1 MARDED
7 VLQGGAGVVE
17 GGVHSGEDWE
27 GTRSVGVSE
36 RRGVVCLRGD
46 TKQGWGLQGVCEGG
60 KSPFSFALNDV
71 MIRPCVLEIL
81 GILSFSYVGMGWNTG
96 RRCRQSYQYHR
107 LASER

>member
-7 VLQGGAGVVE
+7 VLQGGAGVEE

-46 TKQGWGLQGVCEGG
+46 TKCVRGVNLH
-60 KSPFSFALNDV
+60 F
-71 MIRPCVLEIL
+71 
-81 GILSFSYVGMGWNTG
+81 
-96 RRCRQSYQYHR
+96 R
-107 LASER
+107 LH